1 LAHSLS
7 RYKLK
12 FSPDKIDTMI
22 LFSPDKIDTMIVQAV
37 SLLDD
42 LDKELNNYIMRCRE
56 WYGWHFPELGKII
69 TDNLAFVRTVELMGT
84 RENAKLVDLSD
95 VLPEDIEERVK
106 EAAEISMGTEI
117 SEEDMINI
125 KHLCLQVVEI
135 QEYRGQLYEYLKN
148 RMMAIAPN
156 LTVLVGEL
164 VGARLIAHAGSLMN
178 LAKHPASTVQILGAE
193 KALFKA
199 LKTKHDTPKYGLI
212 YHAQL
217 VGGASTKLKG
227 KVSRMLAA
235 KASLAT
241 RVDALG
247 EETNTDLGIEHR
259 AKVESRIRQLEGGEI
274 TRISGT
280 KRQSA
285 KFDKYESKSEVLEYK
300 AAADVTIK
308 RKAEDDDDEAPVSK
322 KIKVEDVEGGEKK
335 KKKKKDKVKEE
346 ESSQDETLP
355 EAVAEDGDGS
365 VKKKKK
371 KKDKDGDVTADST
384 MDSTMDTSQTEEV
397 GEKKK
402 KKKDKGAVD
411 TTADTTMDSTM
422 DTSVVEES
430 GEKKKKKKKKKD
442 SE

>member
-1 LAHSLS
+1 
-7 RYKLK
+7 
-12 FSPDKIDTMI
+12 M
-22 LFSPDKIDTMIVQAV
+22 
-37 SLLDD
+37 
-42 LDKELNNYIMRCRE
+42 
-56 WYGWHFPELGKII
+56 G
-69 TDNLAFVRTVELMGT
+69 LMGT
-84 RENAKLVDLSD
+84 RDNAKTIDLSD
-95 VLPEDIEERVK
+95 VLPEEVK
-106 EAAEISMGTEI
+106 ETAEMGMGTEI
-117 SEEDMINI
+117 SGEDIINI
-125 KHLCLQVVEI
+125 KHLCQQVVEI

-148 RMMAIAPN
+148 RMIAIAPN

-235 KASLAT
+235 KASLAC

-308 RKAEDDDDEAPVSK
+308 RKAEDDEEEKPDVK
-322 KIKVEDVEGGEKK
+322 RIKVDDVEAEGSKK
-335 KKKKKDKVKEE
+335 KKKKK
-346 ESSQDETLP
+346 
-355 EAVAEDGDGS
+355 G
-365 VKKKKK
+365 
-371 KKDKDGDVTADST
+371 
-384 MDSTMDTSQTEEV
+384 
-397 GEKKK
+397 
-402 KKKDKGAVD
+402 
-411 TTADTTMDSTM
+411 
-422 DTSVVEES
+422 
-430 GEKKKKKKKKKD
+430 
-442 SE
+442 